1 MAAYVYV
8 ELSITDREG
17 FQEYIQKAPI
27 SIAAY
32 GGKYILRAKLSEE
45 LEGSRPAPILVVL
58 EFPSIQIAKE
68 WWSSKE
74 YAEAK
79 AIRQKTATSKMSL
92 FEALQPST

>member
-1 MAAYVYV
+1 MAAYIYV

-17 FQEYIQKAPI
+17 FQEYIQKAPM

-32 GGKYILRAKLSEE
+32 GGKYILRARLSEE
-45 LEGSRPAPILVVL
+45 LEGTWPSQILVIQ
-58 EFPSIQIAKE
+58 EFPSMQAAKA

-79 AIRQKTATSKMSL
+79 AIRHKTASSKMSL
-92 FEALQPST
+92 FEII

>member
-32 GGKYILRAKLSEE
+32 GGKYIIRAKLSEE
-45 LEGSRPAPILVVL
+45 LEGTWPSQILVVL
-58 EFPSIQIAKE
+58 EFPSIQAAKD

-79 AIRQKTATSKMSL
+79 DIRHKTASSKMSL
-92 FEALQPST
+92 FETL

>member
-32 GGKYILRAKLSEE
+32 GGKYIIRARLSEE
-45 LEGSRPAPILVVL
+45 LEGNWPSQILVLL
-58 EFPSIQIAKE
+58 EFPSIQLARE
-68 WWSSKE
+68 WWSSNE

-79 AIRQKTATSKMSL
+79 EIRHKTASSKMSL
-92 FEALQPST
+92 FEAI